1 MNIKD
6 FKIEFDEIFIPEL
19 NKLIASSIDKID
31 GHPIKEYLGYIIQIA
46 SNGKRIRPYNAALS
60 YMTYSNNDWKDISN
74 VLVGIEFIHL
84 MALIQDDVMDNSNTR
99 HGVVSMHQ
107 FVSQNL
113 DEKSNLGIEQNKHL
127 SQSQA
132 ILVGDLMFAW
142 AYNYFSRQNLDSNSW
157 AMVNELMEE
166 VILGQM
172 MDVNNPAEE
181 KTTTDLI
188 EQKML
193 LKTARYT
200 FTRPFLLGAV
210 YAGKKVEE
218 LDWLYQFG
226 DSLGLLFQM
235 QDDILDIKGKSE
247 TINKEPLEDIRNGIH
262 TLISNYI
269 INTNDQ
275 NTIDTWNTWFGNKSI
290 NNQEEICILIEKA
303 GGFDFAFKYTEDKKS
318 LSKSAL
324 DQSGIDSNQ
333 KEPFDAL
340 LQIISKRKF

>member
-6 FKIEFDEIFIPEL
+6 FKIEFDDIFIPEL
-19 NKLIASSIDKID
+19 NKLISGSINKID
-31 GHPIKEYLGYIIQIA
+31 GHPINEYLEYIVQIA
-46 SNGKRIRPYNAALS
+46 SNGKRIRPYNTALS
-60 YMTYSNNDWKDISN
+60 YMTYSNNDWKDISS
-74 VLVGIEFIHL
+74 LLIGIEFIHL

-99 HGVVSMHQ
+99 HGVLSMHQ
-107 FVSQNL
+107 FISQNL
-113 DEKSNLGIEQNKHL
+113 NKKSNLGSEQNKQL

-132 ILVGDLMFAW
+132 ILVGDLVFSW
-142 AYNYFSRQNLDSNSW
+142 AYNYFSRQKLDSNSW
-157 AMVNELMEE
+157 SIVNELVEE

-172 MDVNNPAEE
+172 MDVYNPSEE
-181 KTTTDLI
+181 KTTKDLI

-218 LDWLYQFG
+218 LNWLNQFG

-247 TINKEPLEDIRNGIH
+247 TINKEPLEDIRNGTH

-269 INTNDQ
+269 INNDNQ
-275 NTIDTWNTWFGNKSI
+275 KAIDTWNTWFGNKSI
-290 NNQEEICILIEKA
+290 NNQEEICELIEEI
-303 GGFDFAFKYTEDKKS
+303 GGFDFAFKYTEQKQS

-324 DQSGIDSNQ
+324 EQSGLDKNK